1 MPSRGTA
8 VLSTVLICGV
18 GLALNLWIAANNS
31 DGWGVDFNQFYSASR
46 LAGTGQ
52 LYNWDA
58 LRTLEAEH
66 GKEVRT
72 GRIPVVSF
80 AEKLVGWM
88 PYHIAHIVW
97 LVASATALILFA
109 LLWPQMNRTMMLTA
123 LCWSMPAALLLILG
137 QDTPFWLLGVAL
149 GLWLLERGHP
159 RLAGVAFSLCICK
172 YHLAVG
178 IPILLIAQKRWSTLL
193 AGAAAGA
200 LWIAASFAIEGP
212 SWPRHYL
219 AMITQPLFSP
229 APERMPNLRGIAH
242 WLPWPAAAELI
253 LAAAVAVL
261 VWSICRTGSNL
272 GAAGAIA
279 VAAGLVL
286 AHHGYANDCAL
297 LIPLLAL
304 TIQRPA
310 APMWLKLWAIVL
322 LTPAPTLL
330 IVTVKPFAGQI
341 LLVGFVLAALAME
354 RFSAQ
359 AAASAAYKTPLY

>member
-1 MPSRGTA
+1 MGSRGTA
-8 VLSTVLICGV
+8 VWATVLICGL

-72 GRIPVVSF
+72 GRLPVVSF

-88 PYHIAHIVW
+88 PYDAAHIVW
-97 LVASATALILFA
+97 LAASGLALILFA
-109 LLWPQMNRTMMLTA
+109 LLWPRMNRTMMLSA

-137 QDTPFWLLGVAL
+137 QDTPFWLMSVAL

-159 RLAGVAFSLCICK
+159 RLAGIALSLTICK

-178 IPILLIAQKRWSTLL
+178 IPILLVAQKRWSTLA
-193 AGAAAGA
+193 AGAAAC
-200 LWIAASFAIEGP
+200 AAWLATSFAIEGA

-229 APERMPNLRGIAH
+229 APERMPNLRGMAH
-242 WLPWPAAAELI
+242 WLPWPAVGEAVLAVGVI
-253 LAAAVAVL
+253 LL
-261 VWSICRTGSNL
+261 VWSICRMSSDL

-279 VAAGLVL
+279 VAGGLVL

-304 TIQRPA
+304 TIQRAA
-310 APMWLKLWAIVL
+310 APRWLKLWAIVL

-330 IVTVKPFAGQI
+330 IATARPLAGQI
-341 LLVGFVLAALAME
+341 LLVGFVIAALARE
-354 RFSAQ
+354 VYDHRGTVSTDAR
-359 AAASAAYKTPLY
+359 

>member
-1 MPSRGTA
+1 
-8 VLSTVLICGV
+8 
-18 GLALNLWIAANNS
+18 LALHLWIAANNS
-31 DGWGVDFNQFYSASR
+31 SGWGVDFNQFYSASR

-52 LYNWDA
+52 LYNWDE
-58 LRTLEAEH
+58 LRRIEAEH
-66 GKEVRT
+66 GQEVRT

-80 AEKLVGWM
+80 AEKSVGWL
-88 PYHIAHIVW
+88 PYDVAHLVW
-97 LVASATALILFA
+97 LVACAAALLLFA

-137 QDTPFWLLGVAL
+137 QDTPFWLLSMAL

-178 IPILLIAQKRWSTLL
+178 LPILLVAQKRWSTIV

-200 LWIAASFAIEGP
+200 VWIAASFAIEGP
-212 SWPRHYL
+212 EWPRHYL
-219 AMITQPLFSP
+219 AMVTQPLFSP

-242 WLPWPAAAELI
+242 WLPASQVLELI
-253 LAAAVAVL
+253 LAAAVVVL
-261 VWSICRTGSNL
+261 VFLICRRSTNI

-304 TIQRPA
+304 TIQQTATPW
-310 APMWLKLWAIVL
+310 WLKLWAIVL

-330 IVTVKPFAGQI
+330 IATQKPMAGQF
-341 LLVGFVLAALAME
+341 LLVGFVLASLVMAWREEKWAAL
-354 RFSAQ
+354 
-359 AAASAAYKTPLY
+359 

>member
-1 MPSRGTA
+1 LVCALGF
-8 VLSTVLICGV
+8 
-18 GLALNLWIAANNS
+18 ALNLWIAANNS
-31 DGWGVDFNQFYSASR
+31 DGWGVDFNQFYCASR

-52 LYNWDA
+52 LYNWDV
-58 LRTLEAEH
+58 LRKLEAEH

-72 GRIPVVSF
+72 GRLPVVSF

-88 PYHIAHIVW
+88 PYSAAHIVW
-97 LVASATALILFA
+97 LAASTLALLLFA
-109 LLWPQMNRTMMLTA
+109 LLWPRMNRTMMLTA

-137 QDTPFWLLGVAL
+137 QDTPFWLMSVAL

-178 IPILLIAQKRWSTLL
+178 IPILLVAQKRWSTLA

-200 LWIAASFAIEGP
+200 VWIAASFAIEGTD
-212 SWPRHYL
+212 WPRHYL

-242 WLPWPAAAELI
+242 WLPWPSAVEMI
-253 LAAAVAVL
+253 LAAGVVL
-261 VWSICRTGSNL
+261 LLWSICRNRSDL

-279 VAAGLVL
+279 VAAGLIL

-310 APMWLKLWAIVL
+310 APKWLKLWSIVL

-330 IVTVKPFAGQI
+330 IATVKPFAGT
-341 LLVGFVLAALAME
+341 LLLAGFVLAALAAE
-354 RFSAQ
+354 RLRRPQ
-359 AAASAAYKTPLY
+359 EV